1 MATGLSRK
9 SNLSEKNLN
18 LSEAIQKLYAP
29 GIQDDIE
36 LFSLS
41 SQIKSFITSGT
52 EKADNSQVIG
62 IRSEV
67 LKLASGTAENRSK
80 FLTKDLT
87 YSDNDKV
94 FFETYLLDESED
106 SSAIN
111 PKYSS
116 NGSIPATKIIYSGQ
130 GYYFL
135 KPSSSSTPEVEQFST
150 NIILKNVVLKGR
162 ISGSES
168 ARASVT
174 FTIDPSTQFTSDTVS
189 TWKIQGSS
197 TSYSAG
203 STASSVLSTTNT
215 LTVNSNGSWTYTSP
229 NKNNSTDVI
238 IDVTYSTTGIVRS
251 FLVVSSANTTAGQT
265 GQLPMAPINADAHLT
280 KWTDFYTLRFYVS
293 NIDIT
298 TQGSGYIIGEDL
310 DIVEGTLVSES
321 VNGTKCTITRQKG
334 EEYFGRGPI
343 IKSDYYFYR
352 VVNSSAG
359 GFFLYDDE
367 KKKHVYI
374 AQEKA
379 IDSFSDESKELR
391 IVRED
396 FILIDN
402 IFQLKFAQS
411 RVFLDDYSQP
421 FQTGDSITAEIYA
434 LSNTSRR
441 LRDESYLAIQNTKLP
456 TPVTSSDNTLGFEY
470 NKITG
475 KNLDIWQRLIIRDQ
489 DYILGTTGVSGTNL
503 ASRVTNFKL
512 ESPKI
517 RVPGLFIKV
526 GTSYVRAFSSVAKPY
541 SEPNTSGDSFINPNI
556 DVSSPDYALY
566 AASKDG
572 SSWYGYNTIL
582 SKFAQ
587 RIDPNGTNGAFYFHR
602 STAPTVSTK
611 TSGGVTYYE
620 APLFTF
626 VPS

>member
-52 EKADNSQVIG
+52 ELADNSQIIG

-94 FFETYLLDESED
+94 FFETYLLENSED
-106 SSAIN
+106 SLAVN
-111 PKYSS
+111 PVYSS
-116 NGSIPATKIIYSGQ
+116 NGSIPAIKINYPGQ

-135 KPSSSSTPEVEQFST
+135 KPSSTTPVVEKFST
-150 NIILKNVVLKGR
+150 NVTINGVVLKGR
-162 ISGSES
+162 VSGSES

-174 FTIDPSTQFTSDTVS
+174 FTIDSSTQFTSDTVS
-189 TWKIQGSS
+189 TWKIQGIS
-197 TSYSAG
+197 TTYNAG
-203 STASSVLSTTNT
+203 NTASGIFDTTNT
-215 LTVNSNGSWTYTSP
+215 LTINSNGSWTYTSP
-229 NKNNSTDVI
+229 NKNNSEDVI
-238 IDVTYSTTGIVRS
+238 VDITYSTTGLKRS
-251 FLVVSSANTTAGQT
+251 YVLIESENTTAGLT

-280 KWTDFYTLRFYVS
+280 KWTDFYTTRFYVS
-293 NIDIT
+293 NVVVTDP
-298 TQGSGYIIGEDL
+298 GSEYIIGEDL
-310 DIVEGTLVSES
+310 DIVEGTIVSETI
-321 VNGTKCTITRQKG
+321 NGTKCIIVRQKG
-334 EEYFGRGPI
+334 EEYFGKDPI

-359 GFFLYDDE
+359 GFFLYDDN
-367 KKKHVYI
+367 KQKHIYI

-379 IDSFSDESKELR
+379 IDSFSDESKEIR

-402 IFQLKFAQS
+402 IFRLKFAQS
-411 RVFLDDYSQP
+411 AVYLDDYSAP
-421 FQTGDSITAEIYA
+421 FQTGDSITAQVYG
-434 LSNTSRR
+434 LSNTARK
-441 LRDESYLAIQNTKLP
+441 LRDQSYLAIQNTKLP
-456 TPVTSSDNTLGFEY
+456 TPITSSENTLGFEY

-475 KNLDIWQRLIIRDQ
+475 KNLDIWQRFIIRDQ
-489 DYILGTTGVSGTNL
+489 DYILGTTGVTGTNL
-503 ASRVTNFKL
+503 GLSVTNFKL
-512 ESPKI
+512 ADPKI

-526 GTSYVRAFSSVAKPY
+526 GNNYVRAFSTTDKPY
-541 SEPNTSGDSFINPNI
+541 SQTNAAGSGFLNPNVN
-556 DVSSPDYALY
+556 DSSPNYALY
-566 AASKDG
+566 AANKDG
-572 SSWYGYNTIL
+572 SWYGYNTIM

-587 RIDPNGTNGAFYFHR
+587 RIASNGTDGGFYFHR
-602 STAPTVSTK
+602 SSAPTVSTK

-626 VPS
+626 VPN